1 MSSDDRSGP
10 AAPTR
15 RRLWFLT
22 GTRADFGKLKPLIL
36 AADASG
42 DIDVT
47 VVATGMHLLD
57 RYGFTVLEV
66 RRLPPSI
73 RVLEFAN
80 QTEGARMDAILAD
93 TITALGALVADG
105 APDLLV
111 VHGDRVEALAGASF
125 GALRRIPVAHVEGGE
140 RSGTIDGILR
150 HAISKLCH
158 LHLVAND
165 EAARRVEQ
173 LGEAP
178 ATIRVIGSPDIDAML
193 SDDLPTLDEVRQ
205 SYEIG
210 FDRYAVV
217 VFHGLT
223 TEPPDV
229 VGATA
234 RSLIEAVR
242 EVGLPAVVIYPNN
255 DPGSEAI
262 LDVYAE
268 LAGDADL
275 RIFPSVRFESF
286 LTLLHG
292 AEVVIGNSSAGIREA
307 PLYGVPTVNIGTRQ
321 RDRFHYESIIS
332 CGNSRA
338 QISAALD
345 AALSIERVA
354 ASGHFGGGDSA
365 ERFAA
370 LLAEPETWDIDLDK
384 RFLDLATGDR

>member
-1 MSSDDRSGP
+1 
-10 AAPTR
+10 
-15 RRLWFLT
+15 LT

-36 AADASG
+36 AADARP
-42 DIDVT
+42 DVDVT

-66 RRLPPSI
+66 RRLPSSI
-73 RVLEFAN
+73 RVREFAN
-80 QTEGARMDAILAD
+80 QTEGASMDAVLAD
-93 TITALGALVADG
+93 TITALGALMDEP
-105 APDLLV
+105 PDLLV

-158 LHLVAND
+158 LHLVANE

-173 LGEAP
+173 LGEDP

-193 SDDLPTLDEVRQ
+193 SDDLPTLDEVRR

-217 VFHGLT
+217 LYHGVT
-223 TEPPDV
+223 TEPPEV

-242 EVGLPAVVIYPNN
+242 AIGLPAVVIYPNN

-262 LDVYAE
+262 LGVYAGFS
-268 LAGDADL
+268 GDDDL
-275 RIFPSVRFESF
+275 RIFPSVRFEAF

-292 AEVVIGNSSAGIREA
+292 AEVVVGNSSAGIREA
-307 PLYGVPTVNIGTRQ
+307 PLYGVPTVNVGTRQ
-321 RDRFHYESIIS
+321 RDRFHHASIIS
-332 CGNSRA
+332 CGGTREE
-338 QISAALD
+338 ISDALD
-345 AALSIERVA
+345 RALAVERLPA
-354 ASGHFGGGDSA
+354 GGHFGDGDSA
-365 ERFAA
+365 AHFAT
-370 LLAEPETWDIDLDK
+370 LLAEPATWDIDLDK
-384 RFLDLATGDR
+384 RFLDLAPGTS

>member
-1 MSSDDRSGP
+1 MSADGGGVP
-10 AAPTR
+10 PR
-15 RRLWFLT
+15 RQLWFLT

-36 AADASG
+36 AADARA
-42 DIDVT
+42 DVDVT

-66 RRLPPSI
+66 RRLPASI

-80 QTEGARMDAILAD
+80 QAEGAEMDAILAD
-93 TITALGALVADG
+93 TVTALGRLVGDG

-150 HAISKLCH
+150 HAVSKLSH

-173 LGEAP
+173 LGEDP
-178 ATIRVIGSPDIDAML
+178 ATIRIIGSPDIDAML
-193 SDDLPTLDEVRQ
+193 ADDLPSLDEVRA

-217 VFHGLT
+217 LFHGVT
-223 TEPPDV
+223 TESPAAA
-229 VGATA
+229 GATA
-234 RSLIEAVR
+234 TAVLDALH
-242 EVGLPAVVIYPNN
+242 GAALPAVVVYPNN
-255 DPGSEAI
+255 DPGSDAI
-262 LDVYAE
+262 LAVYQE
-268 LAGDADL
+268 RAGEDDL
-275 RIFPSVRFESF
+275 RIFPSVRFEAF
-286 LTLLHG
+286 LTLLHH
-292 AEVVIGNSSAGIREA
+292 AEVIVGNSSAGIREA

-321 RDRFHYESIIS
+321 RDRFHHPSIVTCDPEADAI
-332 CGNSRA
+332 
-338 QISAALD
+338 AAAVDTALAMD
-345 AALSIERVA
+345 RVPAA
-354 ASGHFGGGDSA
+354 GHFGRGDSA

-370 LLAEPETWDIDLDK
+370 LLADPATWAIDLDK
-384 RFLDLATGDR
+384 RFLDLGVPPS